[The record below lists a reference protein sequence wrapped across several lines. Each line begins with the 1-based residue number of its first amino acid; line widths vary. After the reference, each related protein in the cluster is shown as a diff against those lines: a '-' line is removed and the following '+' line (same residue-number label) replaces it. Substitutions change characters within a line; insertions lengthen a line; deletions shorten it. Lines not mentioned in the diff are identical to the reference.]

1 MRQVFTSARLEN
13 VEQVAKLL
21 EEAGIEVRI
30 TNGRSYKGG
39 IRGNFTYR
47 DDGGRK
53 PAVWVVRSEDQP
65 QARALLREAG
75 LMDSS
80 RNAPDSYLSMGLRG
94 TSEQSD
100 RRNDM
105 QRRAFRIKLGLLVVI
120 AAIVALAFMAMRGP
134 STSAPSSARPA
145 GAEQSTPPV
154 AATPLPGDLPQRGN
168 TPTPDSLAVALL
180 RGELPRDA
188 SDVACIAVDGRDPAA
203 ALLAALP
210 PSPGRVLPASRCPA
224 RIEGR
229 PAAQLVAIGKYEAN
243 AAGTGTI
250 FLQRRRVGGKGVPQ
264 WYHVRRDG
272 EGWRIVQPL

>member
-13 VEQVAKLL
+13 VEQVARLL
-21 EEAGIEVRI
+21 EDAGIEVRI

-47 DDGGRK
+47 DEGGQK
-53 PAVWVVRSEDQP
+53 PAVWIVRSEDQP
-65 QARALLREAG
+65 KARALLRDAG

-100 RRNDM
+100 RRGDT

-120 AAIVALAFMAMRGP
+120 AAIIALAFMAMQGP
-134 STSAPSSARPA
+134 STNAPQAGPARPA
-145 GAEQSTPPV
+145 PV
-154 AATPLPGDLPQRGN
+154 ATTAPLPGDLPPRGN
-168 TPTPDSLAVALL
+168 TATPDSLAVALL
-180 RGELPRDA
+180 RGELPRSAD
-188 SDVACIAVDGRDPAA
+188 DVACIAVDGRDPAP

-210 PSPGRVLPASRCPA
+210 PSPGRVLPASQCPA

-264 WYHVRRDG
+264 WYDVRRDG

>member
-21 EEAGIEVRI
+21 EDAGIEVRI

-47 DDGGRK
+47 DEGRSK
-53 PAVWVVRSEDQP
+53 PAVWIVRSEDQP
-65 QARALLREAG
+65 KARALLREAG

-100 RRNDM
+100 RRGDM

-120 AAIVALAFMAMRGP
+120 AAIVALAFMAMRP
-134 STSAPSSARPA
+134 TSTGVPPA
-145 GAEQSTPPV
+145 GAPGTAPAVATAPV
-154 AATPLPGDLPQRGN
+154 PGDLPARGN
-168 TPTPDSLAVALL
+168 TATPDSLVVALL
-180 RGELPRDA
+180 RGELPRQA
-188 SDVACIAVDGRDPAA
+188 GDVACIAVDGRDPSP

-210 PSPGRVLPASRCPA
+210 PSPGRVLAASQCPA
-224 RIEGR
+224 KVEGQ
-229 PAAQLVAIGKYEAN
+229 PAAQLIAIGRYEAN

-250 FLQRRRVGGKGVPQ
+250 FMQRRRIGAKGVPQ
-264 WYHVRRDG
+264 WYDVRRDG

>member
-21 EEAGIEVRI
+21 EDAGIEVRI

-47 DDGGRK
+47 DEGRSK
-53 PAVWVVRSEDQP
+53 PAVWIVRSEDQP
-65 QARALLREAG
+65 KARALLREAG

-100 RRNDM
+100 RRGDM

-120 AAIVALAFMAMRGP
+120 AAIVALAFMAMRPP
-134 STSAPSSARPA
+134 SNGVQSAVAPA
-145 GAEQSTPPV
+145 VATAPV
-154 AATPLPGDLPQRGN
+154 PGDLPPRGN
-168 TPTPDSLAVALL
+168 TATPDSLALALL
-180 RGELPRDA
+180 RGELPRRAD
-188 SDVACIAVDGRDPAA
+188 DIACIAVDGRDPSP

-210 PSPGRVLPASRCPA
+210 PSPGRVLPASQCPA
-224 RIEGR
+224 KVEGR
-229 PAAQLVAIGKYEAN
+229 PAAQLIAIGKYEAN

-250 FLQRRRVGGKGVPQ
+250 FMQRRRVGAKGVPQ
-264 WYHVRRDG
+264 WYDVRRDG
-272 EGWRIVQPL
+272 EDWRIVQPL